1 MAASSLVMGT
11 SGSYLIWGLLVL
23 VSVALVVV
31 VVVVVDTTVPLREV
45 TDDGL
50 ALLIFGGATGAAS
63 TGAGASVVRL
73 ATDESLQS
81 ATDMTAD
88 ETGVGMRDSGSVRA
102 DVAGNAERS
111 IDTHCFFDGDG
122 EGPAPAAAASG
133 VWILLVLSV
142 VSSTAFLLR
151 VCNI

>member
-1 MAASSLVMGT
+1 MGT

-23 VSVALVVV
+23 ES
-31 VVVVVDTTVPLREV
+31 VVVVDTTVPLMEV
-45 TDDGL
+45 TEDGV
-50 ALLIFGGATGAAS
+50 ALLIFGGATGAS
-63 TGAGASVVRL
+63 GVRL

-88 ETGVGMRDSGSVRA
+88 GTEEGMRDSGSVRA

-111 IDTHCFFDGDG
+111 KDTHCFFDG
-122 EGPAPAAAASG
+122 EGPASASAPASG

>member
-1 MAASSLVMGT
+1 M
-11 SGSYLIWGLLVL
+11 
-23 VSVALVVV
+23 
-31 VVVVVDTTVPLREV
+31 VVDTTVPLMEV
-45 TDDGL
+45 TEDGV
-50 ALLIFGGATGAAS
+50 ALLIFGGATGAS
-63 TGAGASVVRL
+63 GVRL

-88 ETGVGMRDSGSVRA
+88 ETGVGMRDSGSGRA

-122 EGPAPAAAASG
+122 EGPAPAGSG

>member
-1 MAASSLVMGT
+1 M
-11 SGSYLIWGLLVL
+11 
-23 VSVALVVV
+23 
-31 VVVVVDTTVPLREV
+31 DTTVPLREV

-50 ALLIFGGATGAAS
+50 ALLIFGDATGAAG
-63 TGAGASVVRL
+63 TGTGASVVRL

-122 EGPAPAAAASG
+122 EGPAPAAAPAASG

>member
-1 MAASSLVMGT
+1 MGT

-23 VSVALVVV
+23 VLA
-31 VVVVVDTTVPLREV
+31 VVVVDTTVPLREV
-45 TDDGL
+45 TDDGF
-50 ALLIFGGATGAAS
+50 ALLIFEGATG
-63 TGAGASVVRL
+63 TGAGASVVKL

-88 ETGVGMRDSGSVRA
+88 ETGVGMRDSGSGRA

-122 EGPAPAAAASG
+122 EGPAPAGSG

>member
-1 MAASSLVMGT
+1 MGT

-23 VSVALVVV
+23 VLA
-31 VVVVVDTTVPLREV
+31 VVVVDTTVPLREV

-50 ALLIFGGATGAAS
+50 ALLIFGGATGS
-63 TGAGASVVRL
+63 TGAAGTGASVVRL

-88 ETGVGMRDSGSVRA
+88 ETGVGMRDSGSGRA

-122 EGPAPAAAASG
+122 EGPAPAGSG